1 MEENHMRS
9 RKTSDAF
16 REKEQSLNYP
26 NWQKLIAARP
36 VGELVI
42 IIFLSLLSAWCAA
55 VRERAHAGGFNYT
68 FPRRADSI
76 SFDIKRR
83 ASARPRRRK
92 TPLLILALALM
103 SSIIREQPDE

>member
-1 MEENHMRS
+1 MRS

-42 IIFLSLLSAWCAA
+42 IVSLSPRAVQRCESALMQGALITPSHAA
-55 VRERAHAGGFNYT
+55 PIRFHLISSAAREAPPQKDTVINIST
-68 FPRRADSI
+68 RADVINYS
-76 SFDIKRR
+76 R
-83 ASARPRRRK
+83 AAR
-92 TPLLILALALM
+92 
-103 SSIIREQPDE
+103 